1 MAMASALRTA
11 TRWGPPLVLMAV
23 IFAFSALP
31 SDVAERGFASVLARK
46 MVHFAEYALL
56 LALWWRALRSKL
68 TPGLALGL
76 AFALTVSYAVT
87 DEVHQTYV
95 DGRIGTPRD
104 VAIDTLGAAT
114 SAALILRRRRGE
126 RSGVVS
132 A

>member
-1 MAMASALRTA
+1 
-11 TRWGPPLVLMAV
+11 MAV
-23 IFAFSALP
+23 IFAFSAMP

-104 VAIDTLGAAT
+104 VAIDTLGAVT